1 MKYNSST
8 LYNWLSDDSC
18 SKSQLHIYAI
28 QSEEEYLNLSAMIEN
43 GEEQE
48 ILEYLHYESDVI
60 LAEAIQGKEYTTYHC
75 KLMGDFLVVEESVII
90 DV

>member
-1 MKYNSST
+1 MKYVSST
-8 LYNWLSDDSC
+8 LYNWLSDVADS
-18 SKSQLHIYAI
+18 KTQLHIYAI
-28 QSEEEYLNLSAMIEN
+28 QSEEEYLNLDAMIEN

-60 LAEAIQGKEYTTYHC
+60 PAEAIQGKEYTTYHC
-75 KLMGDFLVVEESVII
+75 KHIGDFLVVEETVII

>member
-1 MKYNSST
+1 
-8 LYNWLSDDSC
+8 
-18 SKSQLHIYAI
+18 
-28 QSEEEYLNLSAMIEN
+28 MIEN

-60 LAEAIQGKEYTTYHC
+60 PAEAIQGKEYTTYHC

>member
-8 LYNWLSDDSC
+8 LYSWLSDDSC
-18 SKSQLHIYAI
+18 SKTQLHIYAVE
-28 QSEEEYLNLSAMIEN
+28 SEEEYLNLSAMIEN

-60 LAEAIQGKEYTTYHC
+60 PAEAIQGKEYTTYHC
-75 KLMGDFLVVEESVII
+75 KLIGDFLVVEENVVL
-90 DV
+90 DC